1 MPRPKIEV
9 NEYDLMLLLGV
20 ARNQTLKEMVAGLGA
35 KKQTSF
41 VQYRLNRLE
50 NLGYVKSVPGK
61 SRSRYLTEK
70 GKSMVEQYNPK
81 INDWRQS
88 EEARG

>member
-1 MPRPKIEV
+1 
-9 NEYDLMLLLGV
+9 MLLLGV